1 MRNLTGLGEVL
12 DFTLTTS
19 EGSNRYFGGVSVPV
33 NDWGTQIFFR
43 FDEGDSKVVEKP
55 VDRLDIK
62 SQVHSLEGG
71 ISHPIFSSLSQRL
84 NLGLLLAI
92 RENETSLLGQP
103 FSFIPGESG
112 GRNQATVWRVFQ
124 EYSGRLDRHAIA
136 LRSSFSIGM
145 NALGATPENT
155 PRFPDGE
162 FFAWLGQAQYAWL
175 LTEAGAQL
183 VLRGTAQFSNNP
195 LLPLERIAVG
205 GVSSVRGYRE
215 NYRVTDQGINFSL
228 EFRYPIVDNTALGTA
243 HRLTLMPFV
252 DYGEAWDKHQDSESL
267 YSVGIGLNWELRPLY
282 ADFYYGYA
290 LTRRVPDFNNDLQD
304 DGIHFQVRLDLL

>member
-19 EGSNRYFGGVSVPV
+19 EGSNRYFGGLSVPV

-55 VDRLDIK
+55 VDRLDIE

-112 GRNQATVWRVFQ
+112 GQTRRRSGGYFRSIRGVWTVT
-124 EYSGRLDRHAIA
+124 
-136 LRSSFSIGM
+136 RSPSAREPFSIGM

-162 FFAWLGQAQYAWL
+162 FLCL
-175 LTEAGAQL
+175 AGTGPVRLAADRSGRSAL
-183 VLRGTAQFSNNP
+183 VLRGTAQ
-195 LLPLERIAVG
+195 
-205 GVSSVRGYRE
+205 
-215 NYRVTDQGINFSL
+215 
-228 EFRYPIVDNTALGTA
+228 
-243 HRLTLMPFV
+243 
-252 DYGEAWDKHQDSESL
+252 
-267 YSVGIGLNWELRPLY
+267 
-282 ADFYYGYA
+282 
-290 LTRRVPDFNNDLQD
+290 LQ
-304 DGIHFQVRLDLL
+304 Q